1 MEQVTISKKDRKK
14 QGLKISLLG
23 LLVNLFLFS
32 IKLLVGILSA
42 SLGMQADAIN
52 NLSDSLS
59 TLVLIVSFHISARPA
74 DRDHPFGHAR
84 FEYVAS
90 SVVAMLITVLSFELF
105 QASLTK
111 ILKPEYVTVDRFFY
125 LTVVTSIILKLAL
138 YFYYDKQGKKLNS
151 LILKTTAKDS
161 LMDIVATFGL
171 LIASLA
177 GKIFNLALDGYAG
190 LLISLFIFYSGL
202 KSLIDTGNRLLG
214 VKADANLRS
223 EIKHFIRYFPGVL
236 GVHDLIIHDYGAN
249 TYFATAHIEVDS
261 SKDIMQSHEL
271 IDTIEREI
279 AVRYKINMVIHMD
292 PVKLNDPVSDRLEAE
307 MRGLIRQIDPTL
319 SMHDFRVQ
327 TEGKRK
333 KLIFDLK
340 IPDSFTKSNQEI
352 RKLIEDALSQTAP
365 QLDCY
370 VTIDRN
376 YETDTVEL
384 PPSGE

>member
-1 MEQVTISKKDRKK
+1 M
-14 QGLKISLLG
+14 
-23 LLVNLFLFS
+23 
-32 IKLLVGILSA
+32 
-42 SLGMQADAIN
+42 
-52 NLSDSLS
+52 
-59 TLVLIVSFHISARPA
+59 
-74 DRDHPFGHAR
+74 
-84 FEYVAS
+84 
-90 SVVAMLITVLSFELF
+90 
-105 QASLTK
+105 
-111 ILKPEYVTVDRFFY
+111 
-125 LTVVTSIILKLAL
+125 
-138 YFYYDKQGKKLNS
+138 
-151 LILKTTAKDS
+151 
-161 LMDIVATFGL
+161 
-171 LIASLA
+171 
-177 GKIFNLALDGYAG
+177 
-190 LLISLFIFYSGL
+190 
-202 KSLIDTGNRLLG
+202 LG

-223 EIKHFIRYFPGVL
+223 EIKHFIRSFPGVL